1 MTAPITPLHIALAHH
16 LIDAASE
23 AGEPLPT
30 LDQALSLLEGCATL
44 TLMRDVLSRLGFAAP
59 PLVQQ
64 WLSEQVGVSV
74 CVPAETHETAHET
87 YPILL
92 SRGTGN
98 CEDLSS
104 PINPLDETAQSW
116 FSYANPSLSR

>member
-16 LIDAASE
+16 LIDAASA

-30 LDQALSLLEGCATL
+30 LDQALSLLDGCATL
-44 TLMRDVLSRLGFAAP
+44 TLMRDVLTRLGSTAP
-59 PLVQQ
+59 EPVQE

-74 CVPAETHETAHET
+74 RVPAETHETGYET
-87 YPILL
+87 YPVLL

-104 PINPLDETAQSW
+104 PIDPLDETAQSW

>member
-16 LIDAASE
+16 LIDACAE
-23 AGEPLPT
+23 IGEPLPT
-30 LDQALSLLEGCATL
+30 LDQALALLEDCT
-44 TLMRDVLSRLGFAAP
+44 TIPLMRDVLTRLGSTAP
-59 PLVQQ
+59 LPVQQ

-74 CVPAETHETAHET
+74 RVPAETHETAHET
-87 YPILL
+87 PLTFT
-92 SRGTGN
+92 SRGAE

-104 PINPLDETAQSW
+104 PIDPLDETAQSW

>member
-30 LDQALSLLEGCATL
+30 LDQALSLLDGCATL
-44 TLMRDVLSRLGFAAP
+44 TLMRDVLTRLGSTAP
-59 PLVQQ
+59 PLVQH
-64 WLSEQVGVSV
+64 WLSEQVGVGV
-74 CVPAETHETAHET
+74 RVPAETHETAHET
-87 YPILL
+87 PLRFT
-92 SRGTGN
+92 SRGAE
-98 CEDLSS
+98 CEQLSF
-104 PINPLDETAQSW
+104 PVDPLDETAQSW